1 MTDAL
6 IPKDAAGIALMSNGK
21 VLLLKRGDGGDYP
34 GHWCFP
40 GGHSEIGESAEQT
53 ALRETLEESGYA
65 VIGSLKQIAY
75 TANGDINFTTFGKNV
90 QEFEPTL
97 SDEHAEAGWF
107 ESGKYPEPL
116 HPGCKLILDGPA
128 LDAID
133 IRKMNELD
141 IARAMSAGYVSSPQ
155 RYMNV
160 WLFAIRI
167 TGTGV
172 AYRKSLEEFVFRN
185 PEMYLNDDFLAR
197 CNGLQVIAE
206 HPEKATLNNAEFQDR
221 TIGSIFLPYIQG
233 NEVWGIAKIYDA
245 KAADVMAKFQL
256 STSPTVV
263 FSNPVANSTI
273 TLDDGAALLIEG
285 KPSLLDHVAICI
297 RGVWDKGGPP
307 SGVSTNQLEGNEMTE
322 AELKAKADAEA
333 QEKEAEAKA
342 KAKADSEAAAKA
354 DAETAR
360 WGKFMDTLDKI
371 NKRMDSLESNL
382 PAPTMTAADKAKKDA
397 EEEAK
402 KKADADIEEKK
413 KVAADKAKKD
423 AEEDAKAKAD
433 AEETRK
439 RIADLEANLPK
450 RVSDDDYAQMA
461 DCQMKA
467 DSVYS
472 AFGDSAPSPI
482 RSENLMSYKK
492 RLLHGLKSNSPAWKA
507 VDIYKLDD
515 SVVGIAEAQIY
526 ADSIQVAN
534 HPIDIAAG
542 TLRKI
547 EKKDE
552 NGQLIRTFVGD
563 PEAWMDAFKSP
574 NMKQVGISK
583 GNQ

>member
-1 MTDAL
+1 
-6 IPKDAAGIALMSNGK
+6 
-21 VLLLKRGDGGDYP
+21 
-34 GHWCFP
+34 
-40 GGHSEIGESAEQT
+40 
-53 ALRETLEESGYA
+53 
-65 VIGSLKQIAY
+65 
-75 TANGDINFTTFGKNV
+75 
-90 QEFEPTL
+90 
-97 SDEHAEAGWF
+97 
-107 ESGKYPEPL
+107 
-116 HPGCKLILDGPA
+116 
-128 LDAID
+128 
-133 IRKMNELD
+133 
-141 IARAMSAGYVSSPQ
+141 
-155 RYMNV
+155 V

-185 PEMYLNDDFLAR
+185 PEMYLNADFLAR

-233 NEVWGIAKIYDA
+233 NEAWGIAKIYDA
-245 KAADVMAKFQL
+245 KAAEVMAKFQL

-263 FSNPVANSTI
+263 FSDPAANSTI

-342 KAKADSEAAAKA
+342 KADSEAAAKA
-354 DAETAR
+354 KADAEEKR
-360 WGKFMDTLDKI
+360 WDALMDSIGSI
-371 NKRMDSLESNL
+371 NKRMDAMESNL

-397 EEEAK
+397 AEEAK
-402 KKADADIEEKK
+402 KKADADIEEEK

-439 RIADLEANLPK
+439 RIADLEKNLP
-450 RVSDDDYAQMA
+450 VQLSDADAAACADAQA
-461 DCQMKA
+461 RA

-472 AFGDSAPSPI
+472 AHGDSAP
-482 RSENLMSYKK
+482 
-492 RLLHGLKSNSPAWKA
+492 RLLNGETLLAYRARLAKKMAVHSDQWKEVDLATLPAN
-507 VDIYKLDD
+507 VF
-515 SVVGIAEAQIY
+515 SIAEAKIY
-526 ADSIQVAN
+526 ADAAEAAI
-534 HPIDIAAG
+534 HPTGLAAG
-542 TLRKI
+542 QLREVTKRVRGGHEI
-547 EKKDE
+547 SE
-552 NGQLIRTFVGD
+552 FYGD
-563 PEAWMDAFKSP
+563 PESCWNAFKTPSLKSRVHI
-574 NMKQVGISK
+574 NKA
-583 GNQ
+583 